1 MRRMTSAWLAAVG
14 LACTALLSSC
24 SDDGGDSSSL
34 TPTIQ
39 ILSSKPEY
47 VSGTSVLIDVAVPS
61 QPSLLSAPLVATL
74 NGTDV
79 TSQLKADPAHPGHV
93 VGVVSGVVAG
103 DNTLTAKT
111 SGDAATLAFT
121 GYPITDVARARSFY
135 EGVLGLKQTMQF
147 DQDGKSWIEYDV
159 GPATLAI
166 SNLAGEKWKP
176 SHDGPSTALEVDDFD
191 AAIQELRAAKVT
203 FALEPMDTGGCRM
216 AVVLDPDGN
225 SLTIH
230 KRNAK

>member
-1 MRRMTSAWLAAVG
+1 MIR
-14 LACTALLSSC
+14 
-24 SDDGGDSSSL
+24 
-34 TPTIQ
+34 IKE
-39 ILSSKPEY
+39 I
-47 VSGTSVLIDVAVPS
+47 
-61 QPSLLSAPLVATL
+61 
-74 NGTDV
+74 
-79 TSQLKADPAHPGHV
+79 
-93 VGVVSGVVAG
+93 
-103 DNTLTAKT
+103 
-111 SGDAATLAFT
+111 AFT